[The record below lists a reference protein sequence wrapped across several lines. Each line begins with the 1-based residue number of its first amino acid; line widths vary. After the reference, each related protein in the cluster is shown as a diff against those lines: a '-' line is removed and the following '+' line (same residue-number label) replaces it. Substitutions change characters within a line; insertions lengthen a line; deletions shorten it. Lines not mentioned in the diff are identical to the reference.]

1 MSLYNDIFIQTWK
14 KTIKRAY
21 IQMLILYTLFI
32 EQNCTG
38 YMITEQ
44 IRARLGDTFQLSAG
58 TIYPQLKKLENHGL
72 VSSETRV
79 LPTAHIRPKEPRKI
93 YDLTQ
98 EGYETTR
105 EVQNQWIELSS
116 IANSYLEEIWNLEQE
131 ASS

>member
-1 MSLYNDIFIQTWK
+1 MGAYNIEFIQIWL

-32 EQNCTG
+32 EENCTG

-79 LPTAHIRPKEPRKI
+79 LPRAHIRPNDPRKV

-105 EVQNQWIELSS
+105 EVKNQWIELSS
-116 IANSYLEEIWNLEQE
+116 IANSYLEEIWSLDKEM
-131 ASS
+131 SS